1 MQCIVNGNNLAPP
14 APLSKAIYAFIYVR
28 KLFRAMRL
36 HEPLNDVLG
45 SSVRVK
51 VLRTL
56 TTGPERG
63 LSTPA
68 IASRA
73 GTSIVQSL
81 KALDRL
87 FRTGVV
93 VKERVGK
100 TFVWH
105 LDLRHALGSLSW
117 QLFQKEG
124 ELLRR
129 IRDEIRETMQG
140 IDPVRA
146 AVFGS
151 AASGAEV
158 LGSDLD
164 LFVEVR
170 NDSEKREVRR
180 RLSEL
185 GAKLLLEFGIAMND
199 VVVTVR
205 EAEIMPNQE
214 FIREVQETGVPV
226 SEDW

>member
-1 MQCIVNGNNLAPP
+1 MPCILNGYNLGSRT
-14 APLSKAIYAFIYVR
+14 PLSKRIYAFIYVR
-28 KLFRAMRL
+28 KLFRTMRL
-36 HEPLNDVLG
+36 HQPLDDVLG

-73 GTSIVQSL
+73 GTSIVQAL
-81 KALDRL
+81 AALDRL

-93 VKERVGK
+93 AKERIGK

-105 LDLRHALGSLSW
+105 LDVRHALGSLSW

-151 AASGAEV
+151 AASRAEG
-158 LGSDLD
+158 LSSDLD

-170 NDSEKREVRR
+170 NDSEKRQVRR

-185 GAKLLLEFGIAMND
+185 GARLLLEFGIALND

-205 EAEIMPNQE
+205 EAAIMPNQE
-214 FIREVQETGVPV
+214 FIREVRETGVPV